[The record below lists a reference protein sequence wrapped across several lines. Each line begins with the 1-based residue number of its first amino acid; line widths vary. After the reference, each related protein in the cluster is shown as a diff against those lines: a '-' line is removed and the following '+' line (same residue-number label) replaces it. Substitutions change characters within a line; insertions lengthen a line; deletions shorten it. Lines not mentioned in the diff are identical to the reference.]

1 MWSEGGGEHATLTV
15 ITRCRRLRT
24 ALQIMDKEQHTA
36 VKKKMTSCVFD
47 HVMFFNLNKLE
58 REEIEE
64 AIITVSVFDADTFS
78 ANDLIGL
85 YQFDMKSIYF
95 RPHHEVSAAPGCS
108 VPGAPALVLW

>member
-1 MWSEGGGEHATLTV
+1 
-15 ITRCRRLRT
+15 
-24 ALQIMDKEQHTA
+24 MDKEQHTA

-108 VPGAPALVLW
+108 VPGAPRIGAVVTRGACVAGGECDSCTTSGSASLTQ